1 MAAEGPRALDQR
13 PLGGRPDRFL
23 DLASSFLGLLEKA
36 LEMGAGLLADSLS
49 SIDTRTAVHREAT
62 PTAGRACGDGAARGR
77 GISE

>member
-1 MAAEGPRALDQR
+1 
-13 PLGGRPDRFL
+13 
-23 DLASSFLGLLEKA
+23 
-36 LEMGAGLLADSLS
+36 MGAGLLADSLS